1 MYIYIVLVTLPNGER
16 SVDIA
21 YDEFD
26 VENIKSDTMRRYN
39 RYSDCEKEE
48 TEFEFEVFE
57 KYIDFDIFIRRV

>member
-26 VENIKSDTMRRYN
+26 VENIKSDTMR
-39 RYSDCEKEE
+39 
-48 TEFEFEVFE
+48 
-57 KYIDFDIFIRRV
+57 